1 MSTFHL
7 VSLGCA
13 KNVVDSEVMLGA
25 LTEAHWT
32 FVEQAEDADVLMVNT
47 CGFIE
52 PAVEE
57 AIEEILEL
65 VDIKNRHPGKK
76 VVVLGCFV
84 QRYRE
89 SLVAELPEV
98 DLFLGTE
105 GPEQLPGLLASL
117 EEGTLESK
125 VVLPE
130 SFLMS
135 SSSPRLLTTPRFRAW
150 LKITEGCDNRC
161 SYCMIPSIRGRL
173 RSRPSDDLVAE
184 ARGLQ
189 GRGVKELSLIAQDS
203 TAYGNDLGQGENIVV
218 LLEKLLAGT
227 TLSWLRLLYL
237 YPTGISD
244 RLIDLLATSER
255 IVPYLDIPFQ
265 HVNERLLK
273 RMNRHYGYELL
284 AELVDR
290 LRKAVPGIALRT
302 TFLVGFPGETEAEFL
317 QIEEFLREY
326 QLDHVGVF
334 PYANEEGA
342 PSENYGGQIAR
353 VEKLR
358 RQEHLLQVQAEISAS
373 LQKKYLGRTMEVLVE
388 GLCPETDLLLQG
400 RTRYQAPEVDGCV
413 YINDG
418 EAAPGEIV
426 PVHIS
431 ETRTYDLIGGVV
443 GSIDE
448 SNQ

>member
-1 MSTFHL
+1 MATFHL

-89 SLVAELPEV
+89 SLLAELPEV
-98 DLFLGTE
+98 DLFVGTE
-105 GPEQLPGLLASL
+105 GPEQLPGLLAGL
-117 EEGTLESK
+117 EAGTLESK
-125 VVLPE
+125 MVLPK

-135 SSSPRLLTTPRFRAW
+135 SSSPRLLTTPFFRAW

-173 RSRPSDDLVAE
+173 RSRPSDDLVTE
-184 ARGLQ
+184 ALGLQ
-189 GRGVKELSLIAQDS
+189 NRGVKELSLIAQDS

-227 TLSWLRLLYL
+227 TIAWLRLLYL

-244 RLIDLLATSER
+244 RLIDLLATSEQ

-265 HVNERLLK
+265 HVNDRLLR
-273 RMNRHYGYELL
+273 RMNRHYGFDLL
-284 AELVDR
+284 AELVER
-290 LRKAVPGIALRT
+290 LRKALPDIAIRT

-317 QIEEFLREY
+317 QIEEFLRRY
-326 QLDHVGVF
+326 RLDHVGVF

-342 PSENYGGQIAR
+342 PSENYAGQVTKA
-353 VEKLR
+353 EKLR
-358 RQEHLLQVQAEISAS
+358 RQDYLLQVQAKISAS

-448 SNQ
+448 SNR